1 MVSKYFDEYQDSNF
15 GEFGIISIAYL
26 IEFVSIII
34 LFVYGEILWVY

>member
-15 GEFGIISIAYL
+15 GESGIISIPYL

-34 LFVYGEILWVY
+34 LFVYGEIL